1 MPEICVTEQKYIC
14 LIVRNTSYMKYLPAV
29 CLTVGIAIMSLT
41 ESSYM
46 PSVSLN
52 DKLLHGTMYAL
63 LAVTWALPLR
73 KLSPFNFQ
81 LSIYIIVGV
90 TLYGALLELFQHYC
104 TLTRSGEWLDLLAD
118 FVGALIGTMIV
129 FIFEIL
135 RSRNLDKK

>member
-1 MPEICVTEQKYIC
+1 MICVTEPKFTYP
-14 LIVRNTSYMKYLPAV
+14 IVRNRSYMNYIPAV
-29 CLTVGIAIMSLT
+29 CITVGIAIMSLT

-52 DKLLHGTMYAL
+52 DKLMHAILYAC
-63 LAVTWALPLR
+63 LAASWWLAIKRPVW
-73 KLSPFNFQ
+73 
-81 LSIYIIVGV
+81 IIVGV
-90 TLYGALLELFQHYC
+90 TLYGALLELCQHYC

>member
-1 MPEICVTEQKYIC
+1 MNYI
-14 LIVRNTSYMKYLPAV
+14 PAV
-29 CLTVGIAIMSLT
+29 CITVGIAIMSLT

-52 DKLLHGTMYAL
+52 DKVIHAL
-63 LAVTWALPLR
+63 LYAVLAAAWWLAIKRLVW
-73 KLSPFNFQ
+73 
-81 LSIYIIVGV
+81 IIVGV

>member
-1 MPEICVTEQKYIC
+1 MICVTEQKYIC
-14 LIVRNTSYMKYLPAV
+14 LIVRNRSYMNYIPAV
-29 CLTVGIAIMSLT
+29 CITVGIAIMSLT

-52 DKLLHGTMYAL
+52 DKVIHAL
-63 LAVTWALPLR
+63 LYAVLAAAWWLAIKRPVW
-73 KLSPFNFQ
+73 
-81 LSIYIIVGV
+81 IIVGV
-90 TLYGALLELFQHYC
+90 TLYGALLELLQHYC

>member
-1 MPEICVTEQKYIC
+1 MICVTEQKYIC
-14 LIVRNTSYMKYLPAV
+14 LIVRNRSYMNYIPAV
-29 CLTVGIAIMSLT
+29 CITVGIAIMSLT

-90 TLYGALLELFQHYC
+90 TLYGALLELLQHYC

-118 FVGALIGTMIV
+118 FVGATIAI
-129 FIFEIL
+129 IL
-135 RSRNLDKK
+135 AILWQRLSTTSR

>member
-1 MPEICVTEQKYIC
+1 MPVICVTEQKYIC

-29 CLTVGIAIMSLT
+29 CITVGIAIMSLT

-52 DKLLHGTMYAL
+52 DKVIHAL
-63 LAVTWALPLR
+63 LYAVLAAAWWLAIKRPVW
-73 KLSPFNFQ
+73 
-81 LSIYIIVGV
+81 IIVGV

-118 FVGALIGTMIV
+118 FVGATIAI
-129 FIFEIL
+129 IL
-135 RSRNLDKK
+135 AILWQRLSTTSR

>member
-1 MPEICVTEQKYIC
+1 MNYI
-14 LIVRNTSYMKYLPAV
+14 PAV
-29 CLTVGIAIMSLT
+29 CITVGIAIMSLT

-52 DKLLHGTMYAL
+52 DKLMHAL
-63 LAVTWALPLR
+63 LYAVLAAAWWLAIKRPVW
-73 KLSPFNFQ
+73 
-81 LSIYIIVGV
+81 IIVGV
-90 TLYGALLELFQHYC
+90 TLYGALLELCQHYC

-129 FIFEIL
+129 FIFENL

>member
-1 MPEICVTEQKYIC
+1 MPVICVTELKYTC
-14 LIVRNTSYMKYLPAV
+14 PIVRNKSYMNYLPGV
-29 CLTVGIAIMSLT
+29 CATVVIAIMSLT

-52 DKLLHGTMYAL
+52 DKVIHAL
-63 LAVTWALPLR
+63 LYAALAAAWWLAIKRPVW
-73 KLSPFNFQ
+73 
-81 LSIYIIVGV
+81 IIVGV

-118 FVGALIGTMIV
+118 FLGALIGTMIV